1 MYFYLL
7 NFNAFYVPCVV
18 IELVDLVSNSEVID
32 LLFCLGDD
40 FGVFFFTFKKKKI
53 CTRFFVVSCTEVL
66 KFWVFDLFEGKREA
80 EQQLEKQVAK
90 KQKGDEGVAQAVVK
104 QKVEV
109 KTQKKKKVETSSSE
123 DDSSSESEEEVNFV
137 NFMFQLLLIVYFH
150 EQSEVITV

>member
-1 MYFYLL
+1 M
-7 NFNAFYVPCVV
+7 
-18 IELVDLVSNSEVID
+18 
-32 LLFCLGDD
+32 
-40 FGVFFFTFKKKKI
+40 
-53 CTRFFVVSCTEVL
+53 VSCTEVL

-150 EQSEVITV
+150 EQSEVITVWYDIINKFCAHFMQCLDLYCLSVLCWFVSTFVNMY